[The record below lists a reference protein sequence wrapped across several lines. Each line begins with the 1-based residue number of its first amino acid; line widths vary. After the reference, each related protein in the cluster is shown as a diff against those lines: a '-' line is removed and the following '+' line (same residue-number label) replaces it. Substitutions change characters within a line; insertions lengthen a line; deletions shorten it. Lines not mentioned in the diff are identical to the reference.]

1 MDKLTC
7 AFLGRIG
14 LPELI
19 LILVIIL
26 LLFGAKKLPEIAK
39 SLGIGLREF
48 KKSVNDITSDTQEN
62 AKPEENSDA
71 ASKPDASA
79 KHNKG

>member
-1 MDKLTC
+1 MENLIC
-7 AFLGRIG
+7 GFLGRIG

-19 LILVIIL
+19 VILVIVL

-48 KKSVNDITSDTQEN
+48 KKSVNDLGNDANTNKTAQQSSD
-62 AKPEENSDA
+62 KSEE
-71 ASKPDASA
+71 
-79 KHNKG
+79 HKG